1 MPELIF
7 HILIIGLPALVL
19 LYSAVCAAALR
30 PRTGTL
36 AWITACDRPSP
47 HLLGHPHPAVKKDV
61 LPLAAVCAVT
71 VLLRAAGSM
80 QPFAA
85 FFSQPP
91 APLAWALLELAGAPL
106 AAAALAYLL
115 MKRLF
120 GQTVSAALCAAL
132 VAADF
137 SANPV
142 SLAFS
147 AASLYCLVRYL
158 TVPEDAG
165 FPQAAIPLVGGFVCL
180 AIGCVFDPALLL
192 MLAAAV
198 FLCLVGCADRF
209 IMTGKLWV
217 PSCLAAALLSVTLTW
232 IAVFIPAGLADGYTF
247 PAMLAE
253 GGYDWMALR
262 RLGAGFSALY
272 SGGLAAVSLPDGWP
286 LFLAA
291 FPALLA
297 AAVWLVRDHSRHSL
311 VVFIWSVM
319 QLLTLAL
326 LGSNALSLGCAVC
339 LCQVWSKLEENRFLW
354 LAWVGA
360 GALFALL
367 LALHFLFGY

>member
-19 LYSAVCAAALR
+19 LYSAVCAAA
-30 PRTGTL
+30 
-36 AWITACDRPSP
+36 DRPAP
-47 HLLGHPHPAVKKDV
+47 LLLGHPHPAGKKDV

-165 FPQAAIPLVGGFVCL
+165 FPQAAI
-180 AIGCVFDPALLL
+180 GCVFDPALLL

-198 FLCLVGCADRF
+198 VLCLVGCADRV
-209 IMTGKLWV
+209 IITGKLWV

-232 IAVFIPAGLADGYTF
+232 IAVFIPAGLADGYAF

-253 GGYDWMALR
+253 GGYYWMALR
-262 RLGAGFSALY
+262 RLGAGFFALY
-272 SGGLAAVSLPDGWP
+272 SGGLAVVSLPDGWP

-297 AAVWLVRDHSRHSL
+297 AAIWLVRDHSRHSL